1 MASVQT
7 DGSGT
12 RGVVVL
18 LVFLILGPPLG
29 AFELVAAPIVLT
41 EGLANLRL
49 PHSAASFIHGASFFF
64 SPLVYVFGG
73 VQALL
78 VGLVAG
84 TCQMRSPARPVPLLP
99 VLTAAAVTYGGFL
112 LLDYYRASQ
121 LPEPEIVLL
130 FLSIHL
136 GAALGCWL
144 IANLLLWP
152 FRRGARAV
160 MP

>member
-1 MASVQT
+1 MAGVQT

-12 RGVVVL
+12 RGFVVL

-29 AFELVAAPIVLT
+29 AFALVAAPIALT
-41 EGLANLRL
+41 EGLANLRP
-49 PHSAASFIHGASFFF
+49 PHSAASFIRGASFFF

-84 TCQMRSPARPVPLLP
+84 ACQMRSPARPVALLP
-99 VLTAAAVTYGGFL
+99 VLAAGAVTYGGFL

-121 LPEPEIVLL
+121 LPEPQIILL
-130 FLSIHL
+130 FLSVHL
-136 GAALGCWL
+136 GAAFGCWL

-152 FRRGARAV
+152 FRRREPAV
-160 MP
+160 MT